1 MCCTNP
7 KILLMVGV
15 VISIKSSNMPKFE
28 NPWIMK
34 PLIQDQAKEKNDY
47 FQDGS
52 DKINIVI

>member
-1 MCCTNP
+1 
-7 KILLMVGV
+7 MVGV